1 MTSCDSEAAV
11 GVLRR
16 AASLSGPNRRRN
28 QRHRL
33 SEDDRRLRV
42 VQSEEDLLGENVQI
56 AANSDCHVSDTS
68 DTSVPPQE
76 VYRLIL
82 LGDPGVGKSSLASA
96 FAPTAGSEGG
106 EGEADREVYT
116 RAMAVDGVDALVLVS
131 VGRTQDTSLD
141 GCCPPG
147 DAFLLV
153 YSVADRGSFDAA
165 SERRIHLRRARSTHQ
180 DPPVIF
186 VGNKSDLVR
195 CREVSEEEGK
205 ACAVV
210 FGCKFIETSAPLQL
224 HVADLFVGAVRQVR
238 LHRVATGGTAG
249 PPPVTGNRA
258 GRRTVNRRESFSAKA
273 RRVLVGL
280 AGGIAGADGQV
291 DDFQAKS
298 KSCHD
303 LSVL

>member
-1 MTSCDSEAAV
+1 ILSSPLPVKA
-11 GVLRR
+11 GVSK
-16 AASLSGPNRRRN
+16 AS
-28 QRHRL
+28 
-33 SEDDRRLRV
+33 
-42 VQSEEDLLGENVQI
+42 
-56 AANSDCHVSDTS
+56 TS

-76 VYRLIL
+76 VYRLVL

-96 FAPTAGSEGG
+96 FACVLSAGGCEGG
-106 EGEADREVYT
+106 DGEVYT
-116 RAMAVDGVDALVLVS
+116 RRMAVDGVDALVLVS
-131 VGRTQDTSLD
+131 VGRTQVQETSFEE
-141 GCCPPG
+141 CCPHG

-153 YSVADRGSFDAA
+153 YSVADRASFDAA
-165 SERRIHLRRARSTHQ
+165 SERRIHLRRARPTHQ

-195 CREVSEEEGK
+195 CRAVSEEGM

-224 HVADLFVGAVRQVR
+224 HVVDLFVGAVRQVR
-238 LHRVATGGTAG
+238 LHRAVIGATVG

-258 GRRTVNRRESFSAKA
+258 SRRTVNRRESFSAKA

-280 AGGIAGADGQV
+280 AGGIAGGDGQE
-291 DDFQAKS
+291 DAFQAKS